1 MKSQMEE
8 NFLFFWK
15 TVKPTLSQKFN
26 AREKINLNE
35 NGEIVKTK
43 KGTVEAFNNFFRNVV
58 KNK

>member
-1 MKSQMEE
+1 MEE

-15 TVKPTLSQKFN
+15 TVKPTLYQKFN